1 MFPVICGRLAGD
13 FSKNPIKMSERLKAD
28 FKCNFTDVQVR
39 VEQKIFRFFNAD
51 ASDVFCEIESGR
63 LFEHFAEVKA
73 ARVYRLRHLAQ
84 RELIR
89 LMFEDEMF
97 GASNNR

>member
-1 MFPVICGRLAGD
+1 MVAVTRGRLASD
-13 FSKNPIKMSERLKAD
+13 FSENPIKMSERLKAD
-28 FKCNFTDVQVR
+28 FKRNLTDAQVR
-39 VEQKIFRFFNAD
+39 VEQKILRLFNAD
-51 ASDVFCEIESGR
+51 ASDVFREIESGR
-63 LFEHFAEVKA
+63 LLEHFAEIKA